1 MRPVGAL
8 LALALV
14 LPAPAADYATGVKS
28 RIVLKTTVTANGERI
43 RYPVTDRAEVTA
55 AEVEIAPGAETGAH
69 LHDGPVYAWVVSG
82 ALTVALPG
90 GGAKTY
96 GPGDPIIEVTGVP
109 HNGRNTGTVPVRLLV
124 FYLGVQD
131 QPLTRKAAP

>member
-1 MRPVGAL
+1 MRTPATL
-8 LALALV
+8 LALALA
-14 LPAPAADYATGVKS
+14 LPGPAADYATGVKS
-28 RIVLKTTVTANGERI
+28 RIVLRTTVTANGEPI

-82 ALTVALPG
+82 SLTVALPG

-109 HNGRNTGTVPVRLLV
+109 HNGRNAGTVPARLLV

-131 QPLTRKAAP
+131 RPVTRKVAP